1 MSIELIT
8 GPARSGKSRWA
19 EQLLESGP
27 PSPGSKRLHYL
38 ATGPQL
44 PDDPQWQARLQRHR
58 ERRPGHWHCIEV
70 GFALV
75 DALKNMG
82 PSDQVLI
89 DSLGTWVSQGLEL
102 EDSAWRMA
110 CDQLLWMLESSPARL
125 LLVSE
130 QAGWGVVP
138 ATAIAGL
145 FRDRLGELEERIG
158 RRCCQLWLV
167 VAGRAVDLLP
177 ISQPIPP
184 S

>member
-1 MSIELIT
+1 
-8 GPARSGKSRWA
+8 
-19 EQLLESGP
+19 
-27 PSPGSKRLHYL
+27 
-38 ATGPQL
+38 
-44 PDDPQWQARLQRHR
+44 
-58 ERRPGHWHCIEV
+58 
-70 GFALV
+70 
-75 DALKNMG
+75 MG

-102 EDSAWRMA
+102 EDSAWSTA
-110 CDQLLWMLESSPARL
+110 CDQLLGMLESSPARL

-138 ATAIAGL
+138 ATAIGGL

-184 S
+184 T